1 MTFDKRLNWSQSVG
15 LDGVRRAASNKINS
29 FVVDII

>member
-1 MTFDKRLNWSQSVG
+1 MTFDQRLNWSQSVG
-15 LDGVRRAASNKINS
+15 LDGVRRAASSKISS